1 MLVLLPN
8 EKAEPFITTFCQK
21 LVKPPSNKL
30 GIICLRVLSVLF
42 HGLDPVSSTRYTVY
56 HTLVQV
62 AGQVEQIKSVFA
74 DLDKMRAQLAPCK
87 PSNDQMQ
94 KLLRILHEALL
105 NSRESELA
113 SKVMVELLS
122 TYTTENASQAR
133 EEAQRCIVAS
143 LADPNTFL
151 LDHLLTLQPVKVLEG
166 ALLHD
171 LLTIFVTEKLSA
183 YIKFYEEKKDFVEGL
198 GLKHEQNL
206 RKMRILTFMQ
216 LAENAVELPFEML
229 EKQLQLSEDQVEEFV
244 LQVLKTKLVRA
255 RMDQLNKKVLV
266 SSTMH
271 RTFGK
276 QHWQQLPNRTHCNCE
291 KMNDREHK
299 DQGNKLFLARRFDE
313 AISCY
318 TKAILKNGNVPQY
331 YTNRALCSLKLGR
344 WDGVVQ
350 DCKSALELDNTWVKG
365 HFFLGQALMEKECYE
380 EAIKHLQRARD
391 LSMDQ
396 RMNFGDDITSQLR
409 LAKKHHFTKQEEKRI
424 SQEIELQMYLN
435 RLIREDRDRQIEM
448 ISQGK
453 EYSAVEDEISN
464 IEIFAASFFYK
475 PFIVMSPCY
484 VFCFVCFVS
493 LLFNDK
499 LTITIFF
506 IQKREVPDYLCGK
519 ISFEIMKDPVITP
532 SGITYDRKDIEE
544 HLQRVGHFDPVT
556 RVKLTKDQLIPNFSM
571 KEVVDSYLAENEWA
585 LHY

>member
-1 MLVLLPN
+1 MSLPAFIDLTVEEQATELCSYFKALGAANVDDDSEGDLGSIVAVADLCFREGNEGEAEGILNSIVSMLVLLPN

-276 QHWQQLPNRTHCNCE
+276 QHWQQLRELLTTWRT
-291 KMNDREHK
+291 
-299 DQGNKLFLARRFDE
+299 
-313 AISCY
+313 
-318 TKAILKNGNVPQY
+318 
-331 YTNRALCSLKLGR
+331 
-344 WDGVVQ
+344 
-350 DCKSALELDNTWVKG
+350 
-365 HFFLGQALMEKECYE
+365 
-380 EAIKHLQRARD
+380 
-391 LSMDQ
+391 
-396 RMNFGDDITSQLR
+396 QLR
-409 LAKKHHFTKQEEKRI
+409 QVKD
-424 SQEIELQMYLN
+424 SM
-435 RLIREDRDRQIEM
+435 
-448 ISQGK
+448 
-453 EYSAVEDEISN
+453 
-464 IEIFAASFFYK
+464 
-475 PFIVMSPCY
+475 
-484 VFCFVCFVS
+484 
-493 LLFNDK
+493 
-499 LTITIFF
+499 LTIVNE
-506 IQKREVPDYLCGK
+506 QAEL
-519 ISFEIMKDPVITP
+519 
-532 SGITYDRKDIEE
+532 
-544 HLQRVGHFDPVT
+544 
-556 RVKLTKDQLIPNFSM
+556 
-571 KEVVDSYLAENEWA
+571 LAQQS
-585 LHY
+585 

>member
-1 MLVLLPN
+1 MSLPAFIDLTVEEQATELCSYFKGLGASNIDDQQSSDGDLASIVAVADLCFKEGNEGEAEGVLNSIVSMLVLLPN
-8 EKAEPFITTFCQK
+8 EKAEPLITTFCQK
-21 LVKPPSNKL
+21 VAKPPSSKL
-30 GIICLRVLSVLF
+30 GLVCLRVLSVLF
-42 HGLDPVSSTRYTVY
+42 HGLDVTSSTRYTVY

-62 AGQVEQIKSVFA
+62 AGQVEQIKSVFT
-74 DLDKMRAQLAPCK
+74 DLDKMRSQLTPCK
-87 PSNDQMQ
+87 PNSEQMQ

-105 NSRESELA
+105 NCRESESA

-216 LAENAVELPFEML
+216 LAENSVELPFEVL

-276 QHWQQLPNRTHCNCE
+276 QHWQQL
-291 KMNDREHK
+291 RE
-299 DQGNKLFLARRFDE
+299 LL
-313 AISCY
+313 
-318 TKAILKNGNVPQY
+318 T
-331 YTNRALCSLKLGR
+331 
-344 WDGVVQ
+344 
-350 DCKSALELDNTWVKG
+350 TW
-365 HFFLGQALMEKECYE
+365 
-380 EAIKHLQRARD
+380 R
-391 LSMDQ
+391 
-396 RMNFGDDITSQLR
+396 SQLR
-409 LAKKHHFTKQEEKRI
+409 QVKD
-424 SQEIELQMYLN
+424 SM
-435 RLIREDRDRQIEM
+435 
-448 ISQGK
+448 
-453 EYSAVEDEISN
+453 
-464 IEIFAASFFYK
+464 
-475 PFIVMSPCY
+475 
-484 VFCFVCFVS
+484 
-493 LLFNDK
+493 
-499 LTITIFF
+499 LTIVNE
-506 IQKREVPDYLCGK
+506 QAEL
-519 ISFEIMKDPVITP
+519 
-532 SGITYDRKDIEE
+532 
-544 HLQRVGHFDPVT
+544 
-556 RVKLTKDQLIPNFSM
+556 
-571 KEVVDSYLAENEWA
+571 LAQQS
-585 LHY
+585 